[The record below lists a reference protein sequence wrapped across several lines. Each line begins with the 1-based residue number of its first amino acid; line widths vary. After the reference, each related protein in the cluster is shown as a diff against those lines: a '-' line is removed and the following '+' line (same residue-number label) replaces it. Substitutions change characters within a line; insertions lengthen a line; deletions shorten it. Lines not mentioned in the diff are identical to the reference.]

1 MLHLF
6 LKEISFRKT
15 KRIILMNAKK
25 LLIGVLVLL
34 SLSAT
39 AQTINSTYDQHDL
52 FTPNF
57 YPSSVNEYRA
67 ADGEPG
73 PKYWTNRA
81 SYKIAA
87 NFDDIKDEISGSVT
101 ITYTNNSPEAL
112 PFLWLYLD
120 QNLYNLDSRGQAK
133 TPATGRSRYGD
144 VNSKF
149 EGGFNIKSV
158 KLVSAAKGAATSTNI
173 TNVISETRMQLRLPV
188 PVKPNGGAVSFR
200 IDYSYF
206 IPKYGSDR
214 TGMEDTKNGKIYAV
228 AQWYPRMCVF
238 DDIEGWNTLPYLGAG
253 EFYLDY
259 GDYDYTITAPA
270 KELIVGSGE
279 LQNPQEVLTA
289 TQVKRLAAA
298 RQSDKTVMIRTA
310 DEVTDPSS
318 RPQKDKL
325 TWHFK
330 LNNAR
335 DVSWAASTAFI
346 WDAARI
352 NLPSGRKALAMSVY
366 PIESAGD
373 SAWGRATEYT
383 KGSLE
388 NYSKR
393 WYEYPYNTATNV
405 ASNISGMEY
414 PSIVFCSSR
423 SRGSGLFG
431 VTDHE
436 FGHTWFPMV
445 VGSNERKYGW
455 MDEGFNTFINSL
467 AVEDFNNGEYKP
479 RPNNKLLL
487 YKYLFSDKSEPV
499 MSEPD
504 ALNERNIG
512 VALYAKPGY
521 ALTLLR
527 EEILGP
533 KLFDY
538 AFQIY
543 IKRWAYK
550 HPTPWDFFRTMENV
564 GGEDLGWFWKGMFIE
579 NYKLDQAITGV
590 KYVKGDSTQGAL
602 VTIENLDRMAMPV
615 YLQYETVSGKTGMIK
630 IPVEIWQNGNTW
642 IQKLNTTEGIK
653 SVTIDPEHIFPDINF
668 DNNTWNAN

>member
-1 MLHLF
+1 
-6 LKEISFRKT
+6 
-15 KRIILMNAKK
+15 MNAKK
-25 LLIGVLVLL
+25 LITFLLIL
-34 SLSAT
+34 SCVAAK
-39 AQTINSTYDQHDL
+39 AQTTNSTYDQHDL

-73 PKYWTNRA
+73 PKYWTNKA

-87 NFDDIKDEISGSVT
+87 NFDDVKGEITGSVT

-112 PFLWLYLD
+112 PFLWIYLD
-120 QNLYNLDSRGQAK
+120 QNLYNLASRGQAK

-158 KLVSAAKGAATSTNI
+158 KIISTVKAGATATNI
-173 TNVISETRMQLRLPV
+173 TDVISETRMQLRLPE
-188 PVKPNGGAVSFR
+188 PVKANGGKVSFK
-200 IDYSYF
+200 IDYSFF

-214 TGMEDTKNGKIYAV
+214 TGIQDTKNGKIYAI

-270 KELIVGSGE
+270 REIIVGSGE

-289 TQVKRLAAA
+289 TQIKRLATA

-310 DEVTDPSS
+310 EEINDPLS
-318 RPQKDKL
+318 RPRKANL

-330 LNNAR
+330 IKNAR

-346 WDAARI
+346 WDAARM

-373 SAWGRATEYT
+373 SAWGRATEFT
-383 KGSLE
+383 KGSIE

-414 PSIVFCSSR
+414 PSIVFCGYKAKGR
-423 SRGSGLFG
+423 GLFG

-467 AVEDFNNGEYKP
+467 ADLDFNNGEFKP
-479 RPNNKLLL
+479 QPRDKASL
-487 YKYLFSDKSEPV
+487 YKYMFGTRSETM

-504 ALNERNIG
+504 ALKEANIG
-512 VALYAKPGY
+512 MALYVKPGY

-538 AFQIY
+538 AFQTY

-550 HPTPWDFFRTMENV
+550 HPTPWDFFRTMENA

-579 NYKLDQAITGV
+579 NYKLDQAVTGV
-590 KYVKGDSTQGAL
+590 KYVNNDSAQGAL
-602 VTIENLDRMAMPV
+602 VTIENLDRMAMPI
-615 YLQYETVSGKTGMIK
+615 YLEYETVTGRTSTIK
-630 IPVEIWQNGNTW
+630 IPVEVWQNGNTW
-642 IQKLNTTEGIK
+642 IEKLNTTENLK
-653 SVTIDPEHIFPDINF
+653 SVTVDPEHIFPDINF
-668 DNNTWNAN
+668 DNNTWTGN